1 MTELHTVERWR
12 KLQRQVRLHE
22 PAYKRVKGLY
32 NDPERMAELYGY
44 WQTDP
49 YVCKLTEDGKIPT
62 VRLLESHHNLELIR
76 EYRGVQWPSPREYGL
91 RRFAQSCADLPKT

>member
-1 MTELHTVERWR
+1 M
-12 KLQRQVRLHE
+12 RLHE

-44 WQTDP
+44 WQTVP

-62 VRLLESHHNLELIR
+62 VSFLVFHDDLELIR

-91 RRFAQSCADLPKT
+91 R